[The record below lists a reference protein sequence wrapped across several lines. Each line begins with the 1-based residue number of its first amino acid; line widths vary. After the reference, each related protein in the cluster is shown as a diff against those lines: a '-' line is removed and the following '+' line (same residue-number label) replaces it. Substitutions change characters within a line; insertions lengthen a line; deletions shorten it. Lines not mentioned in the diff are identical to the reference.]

1 MAPSPRGLVIVL
13 TFWVVAWPDSSIRT
27 GSPFSGWWGTQEALA
42 LRQAARAPT
51 FTGDFA
57 EFERVYRFHYGRF
70 EARAANR
77 SQVRSIKNFFETQP
91 VVSRLQSVSK

>member
-13 TFWVVAWPDSSIRT
+13 TFWVVAWPASSIRT
-27 GSPFSGWWGTQEALA
+27 GSLFSGWWGTQEALA

-57 EFERVYRFHYGRF
+57 EFDSAYRFDYRRF
-70 EARAANR
+70 EDRATNR
-77 SQVRSIKNFFETQP
+77 SQVRPRKNLFETQP
-91 VVSRLQSVSK
+91 VLCRLQSVSK